1 MPDSC
6 EEKVF
11 PFAAKE
17 ISEREVAANV
27 PLSEMGEMDPE
38 DLMVVKFVLRW
49 TVVSNGE
56 SPLPTT
62 VLLRTTLTRTIKLHY
77 YMLPPGSNHLQDK

>member
-17 ISEREVAANV
+17 INEREVAANV

-38 DLMVVKFVLRW
+38 DLMVVKFVLKYYFLKEDKYCNS
-49 TVVSNGE
+49 VV
-56 SPLPTT
+56 
-62 VLLRTTLTRTIKLHY
+62 
-77 YMLPPGSNHLQDK
+77 

>member
-38 DLMVVKFVLRW
+38 DLMVVKFVLKYYFLKEDKYCNS
-49 TVVSNGE
+49 VV
-56 SPLPTT
+56 
-62 VLLRTTLTRTIKLHY
+62 
-77 YMLPPGSNHLQDK
+77 

>member
-27 PLSEMGEMDPE
+27 LLSEMGEMDPE
-38 DLMVVKFVLRW
+38 DLMVVKFVL
-49 TVVSNGE
+49 
-56 SPLPTT
+56 
-62 VLLRTTLTRTIKLHY
+62 KY
-77 YMLPPGSNHLQDK
+77 YFLKEDK

>member
-38 DLMVVKFVLRW
+38 DLMVVKFVLRR

>member
-11 PFAAKE
+11 PFATKE

-38 DLMVVKFVLRW
+38 DLMVVKFVL
-49 TVVSNGE
+49 
-56 SPLPTT
+56 
-62 VLLRTTLTRTIKLHY
+62 KY
-77 YMLPPGSNHLQDK
+77 YFLKEDK

>member
-6 EEKVF
+6 EKKVF
-11 PFAAKE
+11 PYAAKK

-38 DLMVVKFVLRW
+38 DLLVVKFVL
-49 TVVSNGE
+49 
-56 SPLPTT
+56 
-62 VLLRTTLTRTIKLHY
+62 KY
-77 YMLPPGSNHLQDK
+77 YFFKED